1 MLTNSRKVFTYVI
14 VHIYFFFSV
23 RGRVEF
29 FKSCKLIGS
38 RSGRNFPILP
48 AHETIPPA
56 LETAG
61 KLEMKSFYSGA
72 TKGWIFPLKMDL
84 FSH

>member
-14 VHIYFFFSV
+14 VHIYFSSV
-23 RGRVEF
+23 HGRVEF

-38 RSGRNFPILP
+38 GSGRNFQILP

-61 KLEMKSFYSGA
+61 KREVKSFYTGA